1 MSRIG
6 KKPINIS
13 EKVEVNVD
21 GQDVVVKGPKGEL
34 NRTIRSEIAVKIE
47 DGKVKI
53 AIQKESKRSNAF
65 LGLERSLISN
75 MITGVTEGFEKKL
88 ELHGVGYRARMEGNT
103 LVIEAGFSHPV
114 KMEFPDEDID
124 INVEEG
130 KIVVTGID
138 KAKVGQIASK
148 IRNVRPPE
156 PYKGKGI
163 RYVGEEIVRKEGK
176 KAVGSE

>member
-6 KKPINIS
+6 KKPINIP
-13 EKVEVNVD
+13 EKAEVSIK
-21 GQDVVVKGPKGEL
+21 GQKIIVKGLKGEL
-34 NRTIRSEIAVKIE
+34 NRSIRPEIAASQENGKI
-47 DGKVKI
+47 KLI
-53 AIQKESKRSNAF
+53 IQKKSKRSNSF

-75 MITGVTEGFEKKL
+75 MIAGVTEGFEKKL

-114 KMEFPDEDID
+114 KMEFSDDDID
-124 INVEEG
+124 IAVEEG
-130 KIVVTGID
+130 KIVVSGID
-138 KAKVGQIASK
+138 KARVGQIASK
-148 IRNVRPPE
+148 IRDVRPPE

-163 RYVGEEIVRKEGK
+163 RYEGEEIVRKEGK